1 MSGHSKWANIK
12 NKKAKTDAVRGK
24 IFTKIGREIAVA
36 AKGGADPATNSKLA
50 DVIAKAKAANMPND
64 NIKRSIQ
71 KAAGELGNV
80 NYENLVYEGYGV
92 GGSAVI
98 VSALTENKNRT
109 VGEVRHIFDRYG
121 GSMGT
126 SGSVSFMFN
135 NCGVIVIERSLELTE
150 DKMMEIALEAGA
162 DDVITADDVFELRTS
177 TAAFSQVRKYLEDRG
192 YEFVEADIE
201 MVPNDKIALSP
212 EQVSTFRKMLDAFE
226 DNDDVQDIYHN
237 VDLPDDEEESE

>member
-12 NKKAKTDAVRGK
+12 NKKAKTDAAKGK

-36 AKGGADPATNSKLA
+36 AKAGADPSINSKLA

-71 KAAGELGNV
+71 KATGELGNV
-80 NYENLVYEGYGV
+80 NYENLIYEGYGV

-98 VSALTENKNRT
+98 VSTLTENKNRT

-121 GSMGT
+121 GSMGNT
-126 SGSVSFMFN
+126 GSVSFMFEN
-135 NCGVIVIERSLELTE
+135 RGVIVIERTVDLSEDEALEL
-150 DKMMEIALEAGA
+150 ALDAGA
-162 DDVITADDVFELRTS
+162 DDVITSDDVYEIRTAPS
-177 TAAFSQVRKYLEDRG
+177 AFSAVRKYFEEKG
-192 YEFVEADIE
+192 YTFVEASIE
-201 MVPNDKIALSP
+201 MVPNDKITLNAD
-212 EQVSTFRKMLDAFE
+212 QIVTFRKMLDAFE

-237 VDLPDDEEESE
+237 VDLPEDEEEE